1 MTIQSV
7 DVGKP
12 DFAHTDRRDVS
23 QGRSDERRAL
33 GGLRHS
39 HKALTG
45 DGSQAPLPRR
55 WFDLSG
61 KVALVT
67 GSARGLGFEIARALA
82 TAGATVALNGRDSAN
97 VGRAADRLSEEGLK
111 ASSFVADVSGDTGK
125 LIDDVVSRLGRL
137 DILVH
142 CVGQRDRRGTQN
154 ISSVD
159 FARLIDVN
167 LVGAYG
173 LAKSAFAPLQASGT
187 GRLIFLTSIA
197 GPIAR
202 SGDAA
207 YTAAKGG
214 LAALMRSLAVE
225 FGRCGMTVNAIAP
238 GWFATESNF
247 EFVGR
252 DDVQS
257 FIRARVPL
265 ARWGSP
271 EEIGAA
277 AVFLSSSGS
286 SYVNGLT
293 LTIDGGLS
301 VSF

>member
-1 MTIQSV
+1 M
-7 DVGKP
+7 DW
-12 DFAHTDRRDVS
+12 
-23 QGRSDERRAL
+23 
-33 GGLRHS
+33 
-39 HKALTG
+39 
-45 DGSQAPLPRR
+45 GSK
-55 WFDLSG
+55 S
-61 KVALVT
+61 
-67 GSARGLGFEIARALA
+67 RALA
-82 TAGATVALNGRDSAN
+82 AAGAAVALNGRDPVN
-97 VGRAADRLSEEGLK
+97 VNRAADRLSGEGLK

-154 ISSVD
+154 ISGAD

-173 LAKSAFAPLQASGT
+173 LAKSAFVPLQASGA

-202 SGDAA
+202 SGDPA

-214 LAALMRSLAVE
+214 LAALMRSLAIE

-238 GWFATESNF
+238 GWFTTESNI

-252 DDVQS
+252 DDVHS
-257 FIRARVPL
+257 FIRTRVPL
-265 ARWGSP
+265 ARWGTP
-271 EEIGAA
+271 DEIGAA
-277 AVFLSSSGS
+277 AVFLASAGS

>member
-1 MTIQSV
+1 MTIRSV
-7 DVGKP
+7 DIGAPGLAGVE
-12 DFAHTDRRDVS
+12 RRNIKQPV
-23 QGRSDERRAL
+23 SDELCGL
-33 GGLRHS
+33 GGPRGEGS
-39 HKALTG
+39 HALM
-45 DGSQAPLPRR
+45 SCR
-55 WFDLSG
+55 WFDLTG

-82 TAGATVALNGRDSAN
+82 TAGATVALNGRDPVNVDLAAN
-97 VGRAADRLSEEGLK
+97 RLSGEGFK
-111 ASSFVADVSGDTGK
+111 ASSFVADVSGDTDK

-137 DILVH
+137 DVLVH

-154 ISSVD
+154 ISGAD
-159 FARLIDVN
+159 FARLLDVN

-173 LAKSAFAPLQASGT
+173 LAKSAFAPLQASGA

-202 SGDAA
+202 LGDPA

-214 LAALMRSLAVE
+214 LGALMRSLAVE

-238 GWFATESNF
+238 GWFTTESNA

-257 FIRARVPL
+257 FIRTRVPL
-265 ARWGSP
+265 ARWGRP
-271 EEIGAA
+271 DEIGAA
-277 AVFLSSSGS
+277 AVFLSSPGS

>member
-1 MTIQSV
+1 MTIESV
-7 DVGKP
+7 NMTMPNLADAERHRTTLSFSDGRGRPEGWGAKGLAVG
-12 DFAHTDRRDVS
+12 
-23 QGRSDERRAL
+23 Q
-33 GGLRHS
+33 
-39 HKALTG
+39 
-45 DGSQAPLPRR
+45 

-61 KVALVT
+61 KRALVT

-82 TAGATVALNGRDSAN
+82 MSGATVALNGRNPEN
-97 VGRAADRLSEEGLK
+97 VHRATDRLSGEGLK
-111 ASSFVADVSGDTGK
+111 VSSFVADVSGETNT
-125 LIDDVVSRLGRL
+125 LINDVVSRLGGL

-154 ISSVD
+154 ISGAD
-159 FARLIDVN
+159 FARLLDAN

-173 LAKSAFAPLQASGT
+173 LAKAAFVPLQAGGA

-202 SGDAA
+202 SGDPT
-207 YTAAKGG
+207 YTATKGG

-225 FGRCGMTVNAIAP
+225 FGRFGVTVNAIAP
-238 GWFATESNF
+238 GWFTTESNAD
-247 EFVGR
+247 FVGR
-252 DDVQS
+252 EDVQS
-257 FIRARVPL
+257 YVRTRVPL

-271 EEIGAA
+271 DEIGAA
-277 AVFLSSSGS
+277 AVFLSSAGS